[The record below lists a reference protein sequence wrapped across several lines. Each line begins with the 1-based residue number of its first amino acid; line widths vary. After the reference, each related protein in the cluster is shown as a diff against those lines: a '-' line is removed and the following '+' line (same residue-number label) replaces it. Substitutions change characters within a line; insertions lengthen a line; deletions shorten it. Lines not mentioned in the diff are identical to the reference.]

1 MKIGF
6 IGLGVMGKPMAINLL
21 EAAHELYLDEV
32 RSDGARDDSIGMR
45 FLIPG
50 WTFDS
55 KRLALVRGSS
65 GRGATS

>member
-6 IGLGVMGKPMAINLL
+6 IGLRVMGKPMAINLL
-21 EAAHELYLDEV
+21 EAAHDYLDEV
-32 RSDGARDDSIGMR
+32 RSVGARGDSIGMR

>member
-6 IGLGVMGKPMAINLL
+6 IGLRVMGKPIAINLL
-21 EAAHELYLDEV
+21 EAAHDYLDEV
-32 RSDGARDDSIGMR
+32 RSVGARGDSIGTR

-65 GRGATS
+65 GRGAPS

>member
-6 IGLGVMGKPMAINLL
+6 IGLGIMGGPAAENLL
-21 EAAHELYLDEV
+21 EAAHDYLDEV
-32 RSDGARDDSIGMR
+32 RSVGARGDSIGMR

>member
-6 IGLGVMGKPMAINLL
+6 IGLRVMGKPMAINLL
-21 EAAHELYLDEV
+21 EAAHEV
-32 RSDGARDDSIGMR
+32 RSVGARDDSIGMR

>member
-6 IGLGVMGKPMAINLL
+6 IGLRVMGKPMAINLL
-21 EAAHELYLDEV
+21 AAHELYLDEV
-32 RSDGARDDSIGMR
+32 QSVGARDDSIGMR

-55 KRLALVRGSS
+55 KRLALMRGSS
-65 GRGATS
+65 GRSATS

>member
-6 IGLGVMGKPMAINLL
+6 IGLRVMGKPIAINLL
-21 EAAHELYLDEV
+21 EAAHDYLDEV
-32 RSDGARDDSIGMR
+32 RSVGARGDSIGMR